1 MKALTKILAALLLA
15 LSAQSCLL
23 FLAEELP
30 IPPHLVAWEPY
41 ARFTVVKDGETI
53 EYVDKMN
60 GGVQLVNS
68 MGFSKNNGDRGIRFD
83 AYLHEPFEMY
93 ISITD
98 PAQKFKTETTYWPR
112 ELNILNRYGHLCTF
126 KDGNVRFHQY
136 REKSYDLFE
145 LTFECTLVDP
155 DSGYLIF
162 LRSGKLTVCKNAI
175 PNSKFNLDDFL
186 SL

>member
-1 MKALTKILAALLLA
+1 MKRLLNIMAGLVLLL
-15 LSAQSCLL
+15 SSQSCILSL
-23 FLAEELP
+23 VHEVTHP
-30 IPPHLVAWEPY
+30 RYHVAWEPY
-41 ARFTVVKDGETI
+41 TRFSVTIDGETT
-53 EYVDKMN
+53 EYTDKS
-60 GGVQLVNS
+60 GGSIDLPNH